1 MRSSD
6 ITLQFI
12 DGVKPLWEDENC
24 KNGGRFTIRTPKT
37 HTAKFWEDLLLAM
50 VGEQFEGVPSGE
62 VLGLVMSLKYNN
74 DTISVWHRTATDSKV
89 IDQLRSSITKLVTME
104 EGM

>member
-1 MRSSD
+1 
-6 ITLQFI
+6 
-12 DGVKPLWEDENC
+12 
-24 KNGGRFTIRTPKT
+24 
-37 HTAKFWEDLLLAM
+37 M

-89 IDQLRSSITKLVTME
+89 VDQLRSSITKLVTME

>member
-1 MRSSD
+1 
-6 ITLQFI
+6 
-12 DGVKPLWEDENC
+12 
-24 KNGGRFTIRTPKT
+24 
-37 HTAKFWEDLLLAM
+37 M

-89 IDQLRSSITKLVTME
+89 VDQLRSSITKLVTLE

>member
-1 MRSSD
+1 
-6 ITLQFI
+6 
-12 DGVKPLWEDENC
+12 
-24 KNGGRFTIRTPKT
+24 
-37 HTAKFWEDLLLAM
+37 M

>member
-1 MRSSD
+1 
-6 ITLQFI
+6 
-12 DGVKPLWEDENC
+12 
-24 KNGGRFTIRTPKT
+24 
-37 HTAKFWEDLLLAM
+37 M

-89 IDQLRSSITKLVTME
+89 IDQLRSSIKKLVTME

>member
-1 MRSSD
+1 
-6 ITLQFI
+6 
-12 DGVKPLWEDENC
+12 
-24 KNGGRFTIRTPKT
+24 
-37 HTAKFWEDLLLAM
+37 M

-104 EGM
+104 EGMQLEHEIFQEVLNAPKERKVYDGSNQQ

>member
-1 MRSSD
+1 
-6 ITLQFI
+6 
-12 DGVKPLWEDENC
+12 
-24 KNGGRFTIRTPKT
+24 
-37 HTAKFWEDLLLAM
+37 M

-74 DTISVWHRTATDSKV
+74 DTISVWHRTATDSKIV
-89 IDQLRSSITKLVTME
+89 DQLRSSITKLVTLE

>member
-1 MRSSD
+1 
-6 ITLQFI
+6 
-12 DGVKPLWEDENC
+12 
-24 KNGGRFTIRTPKT
+24 
-37 HTAKFWEDLLLAM
+37 M

-89 IDQLRSSITKLVTME
+89 VDQLRSSITKLITLE

>member
-1 MRSSD
+1 
-6 ITLQFI
+6 
-12 DGVKPLWEDENC
+12 
-24 KNGGRFTIRTPKT
+24 
-37 HTAKFWEDLLLAM
+37 M

-104 EGM
+104 DGM